1 MRAGRTA
8 NTEPAVRE
16 DRDCPCSS
24 VESRQWYARRLAMPH
39 LLAVD
44 DDPNFLSALAE
55 LVEGQGFT
63 TQTAGTLRDARVL
76 IGQRV
81 PDIALID
88 LYLPDGKSVEL
99 LTNLELG
106 AATKVVFMTGHAD
119 VESAVQALRL
129 GASDYLTKPLDI
141 GRLKNLLADLVSV
154 QQAEAPDAEPVS
166 VPQEVGRLGLLLGAS
181 PPMQELYGMINRVAP
196 TEASVLLIG
205 ESGTGK
211 DLAAQTIHLLSRR
224 SKAPFLPLNCGAVSP
239 TLIESELFG
248 HESGSFTGADRR
260 HKGYFERA
268 HKGTLLLDEIT
279 EMPIDLQVK
288 LLRVLETGSVLRIG
302 ADAPVDVDVRV
313 IAATNRD
320 PLKAVQEGKMRED
333 LLYRLQVF
341 PIHMPPL
348 RERGDDVLLLAVHF
362 LSQLNERQGTAKEW
376 TEDALLRLRA
386 HPWPGNVR
394 ELKNVVHRAFIMADD
409 EIAARCLPR
418 EVSEALANSLDVQV
432 GASIVE
438 VRRRLIAATL
448 EASGGDESKAAA
460 LLGISLEALR
470 NQLAGPGRQ

>member
-1 MRAGRTA
+1 
-8 NTEPAVRE
+8 
-16 DRDCPCSS
+16 
-24 VESRQWYARRLAMPH
+24 MPH
-39 LLAVD
+39 VLAVD

-55 LVEGQGFT
+55 LVEGEGFT

-76 IGQRV
+76 IGRRV

-88 LYLPDGKSVEL
+88 LYLPDGKSVDL

-106 AATKVVFMTGHAD
+106 VATKVVFMTGHAD
-119 VESAVQALRL
+119 VESAVEALRL

-141 GRLKNLLADLVSV
+141 GRLRNLLADLVTI
-154 QQAEAPDAEPVS
+154 QQEESPDAEPVS
-166 VPQEVGRLGLLLGAS
+166 VPQEIGRLGLLLGAS
-181 PPMQELYGMINRVAP
+181 PPMQELYGMLNRVAP

-205 ESGTGK
+205 DSGTGK

-248 HESGSFTGADRR
+248 HEPGSFTGADRR

-268 HKGTLLLDEIT
+268 HKGTLFLDEIT

-320 PLKAVQEGKMRED
+320 PHKAVEEGKMRED

-348 RERGDDVLLLAVHF
+348 RDRGDDILLLADHF
-362 LSQLNERQGTAKEW
+362 LGQLNERQGSAKAW
-376 TEDALLRLRA
+376 TEDTLLRLRA
-386 HPWPGNVR
+386 YSWPGNVR

-418 EVSEALANSLDVQV
+418 EVSEAMARGLNVQV
-432 GASIVE
+432 GSSIVE

-460 LLGISLEALR
+460 LLGISPESLR
-470 NQLAGPGRQ
+470 NHLGGAGQP

>member
-1 MRAGRTA
+1 
-8 NTEPAVRE
+8 
-16 DRDCPCSS
+16 
-24 VESRQWYARRLAMPH
+24 MPH
-39 LLAVD
+39 VLAVD

-55 LVEGQGFT
+55 LIEGQGFT
-63 TQTAGTLRDARVL
+63 TQTAGMLRDARVL

-81 PDIALID
+81 PDIALVD
-88 LYLPDGKSVEL
+88 LYLPDGKGIEL
-99 LTNLELG
+99 LTDQTLG
-106 AATKVVFMTGHAD
+106 AATKVVFMTGYAD

-141 GRLKNLLADLVSV
+141 GRLKGLLADLVTV
-154 QQAEAPDAEPVS
+154 QQAETPDDTEPVA

-181 PPMQELYGMINRVAP
+181 PPMQALYQMLNRVSP
-196 TEASVLLIG
+196 TDASVLLIG

-268 HKGTLLLDEIT
+268 HRGTLFLDEIT
-279 EMPIDLQVK
+279 EMPIELQVK
-288 LLRVLETGSVLRIG
+288 LLRVLETGSVMRIG
-302 ADAPVDVDVRV
+302 ADAPVEVDVRV

-320 PLKAVQEGKMRED
+320 PFKAVQDGKMRED

-341 PIHMPPL
+341 PIQMPPL
-348 RERGDDVLLLAVHF
+348 RERGDDIPLLADYF
-362 LSQLNERQGTAKEW
+362 LSQLNERQGTAKAW
-376 TEDALLRLRA
+376 TEDTLLRLRA
-386 HPWPGNVR
+386 FPWPGNVR

-418 EVSEALANSLDVQV
+418 EVSEAVARSLDVQV
-432 GASIVE
+432 GTSIDE
-438 VRRRLIAATL
+438 MKRRLIAATL
-448 EASGGDESKAAA
+448 DASGGDKRKTAA
-460 LLGISLEALR
+460 LLGISLKTLYNHLNSLQEQPELEEEAP
-470 NQLAGPGRQ
+470 ATA

>member
-1 MRAGRTA
+1 
-8 NTEPAVRE
+8 
-16 DRDCPCSS
+16 
-24 VESRQWYARRLAMPH
+24 MPH
-39 LLAVD
+39 VLAVD

-88 LYLPDGKSVEL
+88 LYLPDGQGAEL
-99 LTNLELG
+99 LTSLELG
-106 AATKVVFMTGHAD
+106 AATKAVFMTGYAD
-119 VESAVQALRL
+119 VETAVQALRL

-141 GRLKNLLADLVSV
+141 GRLKGLLADLVSV

-181 PPMQELYGMINRVAP
+181 APMQELYVMLNRVAP

-211 DLAAQTIHLLSRR
+211 DLAAQTLHLLSRR

-268 HKGTLLLDEIT
+268 HKGTLFLDEIT
-279 EMPIDLQVK
+279 EMPIELQVK

-302 ADAPVDVDVRV
+302 ADSQVDVDVRV
-313 IAATNRD
+313 VAATNRD
-320 PLKAVQEGKMRED
+320 PYKAVQDGKMRED

-348 RERGDDVLLLAVHF
+348 RERGDDIPLLADYF
-362 LSQLNERQGTAKEW
+362 LSQLNERQGTGKEW
-376 TEDALLRLRA
+376 TEDTLLRLRSY
-386 HPWPGNVR
+386 PWPGNVR
-394 ELKNVVHRAFIMADD
+394 ELKNVIHRAFIMADD
-409 EIAARCLPR
+409 EIAPRALPR
-418 EVSEALANSLDVQV
+418 EVGEAASRGIDFQV
-432 GASIVE
+432 GTSIEE

-448 EASGGDESKAAA
+448 EASGGNKRQAAA
-460 LLGISLEALR
+460 LLGISLKTLYNHLNAQEQEQEEEAP
-470 NQLAGPGRQ
+470 ATA

>member
-1 MRAGRTA
+1 
-8 NTEPAVRE
+8 
-16 DRDCPCSS
+16 
-24 VESRQWYARRLAMPH
+24 MPH
-39 LLAVD
+39 ILAVD

-88 LYLPDGKSVEL
+88 LYLPDGKSVDL

-119 VESAVQALRL
+119 VESAVGALRL

-141 GRLKNLLADLVSV
+141 GRLRNLLADLVSV
-154 QQAEAPDAEPVS
+154 QQEESPDVEPVS
-166 VPQEVGRLGLLLGAS
+166 VPQEIGRLGLLLGAS
-181 PPMQELYGMINRVAP
+181 PPMQELYGMLNRVAP
-196 TEASVLLIG
+196 TDASVLLIG
-205 ESGTGK
+205 DSGTGK
-211 DLAAQTIHLLSRR
+211 DLAAQTVHLLSRR

-248 HESGSFTGADRR
+248 HEPGSFTGADRR

-268 HKGTLLLDEIT
+268 HKGTLFLDEIT

-320 PLKAVQEGKMRED
+320 PHKAVEEGKMRED

-348 RERGDDVLLLAVHF
+348 HDRGDDIPLLADHF
-362 LSQLNERQGTAKEW
+362 LGQLNERQGTDKAW
-376 TEDALLRLRA
+376 SEDTLLRLRA
-386 HPWPGNVR
+386 YPWPGNVR

-418 EVSEALANSLDVQV
+418 EVSEAMARGLDVQV
-432 GASIVE
+432 GSSIVE

-448 EASGGDESKAAA
+448 EASGGDKSKAAD
-460 LLGISLEALR
+460 LLGISVETLHGH
-470 NQLAGPGRQ
+470 LAGAGQP

>member
-1 MRAGRTA
+1 
-8 NTEPAVRE
+8 
-16 DRDCPCSS
+16 
-24 VESRQWYARRLAMPH
+24 MPH
-39 LLAVD
+39 ILAVD

-166 VPQEVGRLGLLLGAS
+166 VPQEIGRLGLLLGAS

-196 TEASVLLIG
+196 TDASVLLVG

-268 HKGTLLLDEIT
+268 HKGTLFLDEIT

-313 IAATNRD
+313 VAATNRD
-320 PLKAVQEGKMRED
+320 PLKAVEEGKMRED

-348 RERGDDVLLLAVHF
+348 RERGDDIPLLADHF

-376 TEDALLRLRA
+376 TEDTLLRLRA
-386 HPWPGNVR
+386 HSWPGNVR

-418 EVSEALANSLDVQV
+418 EVSEAMARGLDFQV

-448 EASGGDESKAAA
+448 EASGGDERKAAA
-460 LLGISLEALR
+460 LLGISPETLH
-470 NQLAGPGRQ
+470 NHLAGAERQ

>member
-1 MRAGRTA
+1 
-8 NTEPAVRE
+8 
-16 DRDCPCSS
+16 
-24 VESRQWYARRLAMPH
+24 MPH
-39 LLAVD
+39 VLAVD

-63 TQTAGTLRDARVL
+63 TQTAGTLGDARVL
-76 IGQRV
+76 IGQRT
-81 PDIALID
+81 PDIALVD
-88 LYLPDGKSVEL
+88 LYLPDGKGVEL
-99 LTNLELG
+99 LTSLALG
-106 AATKVVFMTGHAD
+106 AATKVVFMTGYAD

-141 GRLKNLLADLVSV
+141 GRLKGLLADLVSV
-154 QQAEAPDAEPVS
+154 QQAEAPGSEPAP

-181 PPMQELYGMINRVAP
+181 APLQALYGMLNRVSP
-196 TEASVLLIG
+196 TDASVLLIG

-268 HKGTLLLDEIT
+268 HRGTLFLDEIT
-279 EMPIDLQVK
+279 EMPIELQVK
-288 LLRVLETGSVLRIG
+288 LLRVLETGSVMRIG
-302 ADAPVDVDVRV
+302 ADTPVEVDVRV
-313 IAATNRD
+313 VAATNRD
-320 PLKAVQEGKMRED
+320 PFKAVQEGKMRED

-348 RERGDDVLLLAVHF
+348 RERGDDIPLLADYF
-362 LSQLNERQGTAKEW
+362 LGQLNERQATAKEW

-386 HPWPGNVR
+386 YPWPGNVR
-394 ELKNVVHRAFIMADD
+394 ELKNVAHRAYIMADD

-418 EVSEALANSLDVQV
+418 EVSDAVTRSLSIQV
-432 GASIVE
+432 GSSIEE
-438 VRRRLIAATL
+438 VKRRLIAATL
-448 EASGGDESKAAA
+448 DASGGDKRKTAT
-460 LLGISLEALR
+460 LLGISLKTLYNHLNSTREEQEEEEEA
-470 NQLAGPGRQ
+470 PVTV

>member
-1 MRAGRTA
+1 
-8 NTEPAVRE
+8 
-16 DRDCPCSS
+16 
-24 VESRQWYARRLAMPH
+24 MPH
-39 LLAVD
+39 ILAVD

-55 LVEGQGFT
+55 VIEGQGFT

-81 PDIALID
+81 PDIALVD
-88 LYLPDGKSVEL
+88 LYLPDGKGADL
-99 LTNLELG
+99 LTGQELG
-106 AATKVVFMTGHAD
+106 AATKVVFMTGYAD

-141 GRLKNLLADLVSV
+141 GRLKSLLADLVSV
-154 QQAEAPDAEPVS
+154 QQAEAPEAEPVS

-181 PPMQELYGMINRVAP
+181 APMQELYGMLNRVAP

-268 HKGTLLLDEIT
+268 HKGTLFLDEIT

-320 PLKAVQEGKMRED
+320 PLKAVEEGKMRED

-348 RERGDDVLLLAVHF
+348 RERGDDILLLADHF
-362 LSQLNERQGTAKEW
+362 LDQLNERQGTAKAW
-376 TEDALLRLRA
+376 TEDTLLRLRA
-386 HPWPGNVR
+386 YPWPGNVR

-418 EVSEALANSLDVQV
+418 EVSEAAARGLDIQV
-432 GASIVE
+432 GTSIEE

-448 EASGGDESKAAA
+448 DASGGDKRKTAA
-460 LLGISLEALR
+460 LLGISLKTLYNHLNSLQEQEEEAP
-470 NQLAGPGRQ
+470 ATA

>member
-1 MRAGRTA
+1 
-8 NTEPAVRE
+8 
-16 DRDCPCSS
+16 
-24 VESRQWYARRLAMPH
+24 MPH
-39 LLAVD
+39 ILAVD

-88 LYLPDGKSVEL
+88 LYLPDGKSVDL

-119 VESAVQALRL
+119 VESAVGALRL

-141 GRLKNLLADLVSV
+141 GRLRNLLADLVSV
-154 QQAEAPDAEPVS
+154 QQEESPDVEPVS
-166 VPQEVGRLGLLLGAS
+166 VPQEIGRLGLLLGAS
-181 PPMQELYGMINRVAP
+181 PPMQELYGMLNRVAP
-196 TEASVLLIG
+196 TDASVLLIG
-205 ESGTGK
+205 DSGTGK
-211 DLAAQTIHLLSRR
+211 DLAAQTVHLLSRR

-248 HESGSFTGADRR
+248 HEPGSFTGADRR

-268 HKGTLLLDEIT
+268 HKGTLFLDEIT

-313 IAATNRD
+313 VAATNRD
-320 PLKAVQEGKMRED
+320 PLKAVEDGKMRED

-348 RERGDDVLLLAVHF
+348 HDRGDDIPLLANHF
-362 LSQLNERQGTAKEW
+362 LDQLNERQGTAKAW
-376 TEDALLRLRA
+376 TEDALLRLRV

-418 EVSEALANSLDVQV
+418 EVSEAMARGLDVQV
-432 GASIVE
+432 GASILE

-448 EASGGDESKAAA
+448 EAAGGDERKAAD
-460 LLGISLEALR
+460 LLGISPEALR
-470 NQLAGPGRQ
+470 NHLAGVQEREEEEAPAQA

>member
-1 MRAGRTA
+1 
-8 NTEPAVRE
+8 
-16 DRDCPCSS
+16 
-24 VESRQWYARRLAMPH
+24 MPH
-39 LLAVD
+39 VLAVD

-63 TQTAGTLRDARVL
+63 TQTAGTLRDACVL

-81 PDIALID
+81 PDIALVD
-88 LYLPDGKSVEL
+88 LYLPDGQGAEL
-99 LTNLELG
+99 LTSEALG
-106 AATKVVFMTGHAD
+106 AATKVVFMTGYAD
-119 VESAVQALRL
+119 VESAVEALRL

-141 GRLKNLLADLVSV
+141 GRLKNLLADLVSL
-154 QQAEAPDAEPVS
+154 QQEESPDAEPVS
-166 VPQEVGRLGLLLGAS
+166 VPQEIGRLGLLLGAS
-181 PPMQELYGMINRVAP
+181 PPMQELYGMINRVAA
-196 TEASVLLIG
+196 TDASVLLIG

-224 SKAPFLPLNCGAVSP
+224 AKSPFLPLNCGAVSP

-248 HESGSFTGADRR
+248 HEPGSFTGADRR

-268 HKGTLLLDEIT
+268 HKGTLFLDEIT

-320 PLKAVQEGKMRED
+320 PLKAVEEGKMRED

-348 RERGDDVLLLAVHF
+348 RERGDDVPLLAHHF
-362 LSQLNERQGTAKEW
+362 LDQLNERQGTAKGW
-376 TEDALLRLRA
+376 TEDTLLRLRA
-386 HPWPGNVR
+386 YPWPGNVR

-418 EVSEALANSLDVQV
+418 EVSEAAAHGLDIQV
-432 GASIVE
+432 GTSIEE

-448 EASGGDESKAAA
+448 DASGGDKRKTAA
-460 LLGISLEALR
+460 LLGISLKTMYNHLNSLREQEEEAP
-470 NQLAGPGRQ
+470 ATA

>member
-1 MRAGRTA
+1 
-8 NTEPAVRE
+8 
-16 DRDCPCSS
+16 
-24 VESRQWYARRLAMPH
+24 MPH
-39 LLAVD
+39 ILAVD

-55 LVEGQGFT
+55 VIEGQGFT

-81 PDIALID
+81 PDIALVD
-88 LYLPDGKSVEL
+88 LYLPDGQGAEL
-99 LTNLELG
+99 LTGPELG

-141 GRLKNLLADLVSV
+141 GRLKSLLADLVSV
-154 QQAEAPDAEPVS
+154 QQAEAPEAEPVS

-181 PPMQELYGMINRVAP
+181 APMQELYGMLNRVAP

-268 HKGTLLLDEIT
+268 HKGTLFLDEIT

-320 PLKAVQEGKMRED
+320 PLKAVEEGKMRED

-348 RERGDDVLLLAVHF
+348 RERGDDILLLADHF
-362 LSQLNERQGTAKEW
+362 LDQLNERQGTAKAW
-376 TEDALLRLRA
+376 TEDTLLRLRA
-386 HPWPGNVR
+386 YPWPGNVR

-418 EVSEALANSLDVQV
+418 EVSEAAARGLDIQV
-432 GASIVE
+432 GTSIEE

-448 EASGGDESKAAA
+448 DASGGDKRKTAA
-460 LLGISLEALR
+460 LLGISLKTLYNHLNSLQEQEEEAP
-470 NQLAGPGRQ
+470 ATA

>member
-1 MRAGRTA
+1 
-8 NTEPAVRE
+8 
-16 DRDCPCSS
+16 
-24 VESRQWYARRLAMPH
+24 MPH
-39 LLAVD
+39 VLAID

-55 LVEGQGFT
+55 VIEGQGFT

-81 PDIALID
+81 PDIALVD
-88 LYLPDGKSVEL
+88 LYLPDGKGADL
-99 LTNLELG
+99 LTGLELG
-106 AATKVVFMTGHAD
+106 AATKVVFMTGYAD
-119 VESAVQALRL
+119 VESAVEALRL

-154 QQAEAPDAEPVS
+154 QQEETPEAEPAS
-166 VPQEVGRLGLLLGAS
+166 VPHQEVGRLELLLGAS
-181 PPMQELYGMINRVAP
+181 APMQELYGMLNRVAP
-196 TEASVLLIG
+196 TDASVLLIG

-268 HKGTLLLDEIT
+268 HKGTLFLDEIT

-320 PLKAVQEGKMRED
+320 PLKAVEEGKMRED

-348 RERGDDVLLLAVHF
+348 RERGDDVPLLADHF
-362 LSQLNERQGTAKEW
+362 LGQLNERQGTAKAW
-376 TEDALLRLRA
+376 TEDTLLRLRA
-386 HPWPGNVR
+386 YPWPGNVR

-418 EVSEALANSLDVQV
+418 EVSEAAARGLDIQV
-432 GASIVE
+432 GTSIEE

-448 EASGGDESKAAA
+448 DASGGDKRKTAA
-460 LLGISLEALR
+460 LLGISLKTLYNHLNSLQEQEEEAP
-470 NQLAGPGRQ
+470 ATA